1 MKTQIATL
9 LTLLTVAAC
18 GPVTSELSLQP
29 PAQAQSTAQDV
40 YPVGWIGDRDFVLVQ
55 GYSIDHQGDRDPAYY
70 FDRMAGS
77 RGNSWLEVQV
87 WIPGLSDSL
96 NSPPDFVRA
105 QAVSNALPLGDG
117 QAFDPATEGAVDLSF
132 VRRQGNNF
140 VYRFNFNYLH
150 INTFYTP
157 TLPDGLYSYYY
168 RFSTDNGQSFT
179 DDRDQG
185 LRRFVVA
192 TDLDCSLFPD
202 HRPSACPVDQPIDW
216 AGNWGGRLNHACN
229 QTWDLPDPLTLT
241 KSALGHDCMTVN
253 AEVYVAGLTDNDAD
267 PAGILAE
274 VETNIG
280 YDGGPLQAWTHDPL
294 SFETRVGN
302 NYRYQWQ
309 LSEHVGRA
317 DRGDYQY
324 RFRFSADGGQHWRYL
339 GGEGQDFRGLL
350 IRNDSLDVDPVGSDH
365 DADNEAESLIQWH
378 SAFAYEPT
386 TLDSAPSSHSNV
398 QEPGG
403 GACSL
408 YVNSFGLGQWS
419 HNQSHARWVEGYVST
434 AEPAEQVVRV
444 GLFAQVQGAEDNA
457 PRAVFSFGDKIDPNY
472 WRVGLTLEN
481 NLEFDDSL
489 IDFAFFVD
497 VTLQDGSLQRRW
509 LSNLGNNYTLDQ
521 VFAVDGFHLGIGSGD
536 IHYANELDPSIS
548 LFDHRRFC
556 QQ

>member
-1 MKTQIATL
+1 MKAQISAL
-9 LTLLTVAAC
+9 LSLFTVAAC
-18 GPVTSELSLQP
+18 GPMTTEISSQA
-29 PAQAQSTAQDV
+29 PAKQASASQGA

-70 FDRMAGS
+70 YDRMDGS

-87 WIPGLSDSL
+87 WMPGLSDSL
-96 NSPPDFVRA
+96 DSPPDFVRA
-105 QAVSNALPLGDG
+105 QAVSDALPLGNG

-150 INTFYTP
+150 INTYYTP

-168 RFSTDNGQSFT
+168 RFSTDDGQTYT
-179 DDRDQG
+179 DNRDQG

-216 AGNWGGRLNHACN
+216 AGNWGARLDQNCS
-229 QTWDLPDPLTLT
+229 QTWDLSDPLTLT

-253 AEVYVAGLTDNDAD
+253 AEVYVAGLTDSSAD

-280 YDGGPLQAWTHDPL
+280 FDGGPLQAWAHYLL
-294 SFETRVGN
+294 SFDSRVGN
-302 NYRYQWQ
+302 NYRYQWHIAE
-309 LSEHVGRA
+309 LIAHA

-324 RFRFSADGGQHWRYL
+324 RFRFSADGGQHWRYV
-339 GGEGQDFRGLL
+339 GGEGQDYRGLL
-350 IRNDSLDVDPVGSDH
+350 VRNDSFDVDPVGPDP
-365 DADNEAESLIQWH
+365 DDDNNAETMLQWH

-386 TLDSAPSSHSNV
+386 VLDTPPSSQSNV

-403 GACSL
+403 GVCSL

-419 HNQSHARWVEGYVST
+419 HNQTHARWIEAYIST

-444 GLFAQVQGAEDNA
+444 GLFAQVQGPDDDA
-457 PRAVFSFGDKIDPNY
+457 PRPVFSFGDNIDPNY
-472 WRVGLTLEN
+472 WRVGLTLEKN
-481 NLEFDDSL
+481 QEFNDSL
-489 IDFAFFVD
+489 INFAFFVD
-497 VTLQDGSLQRRW
+497 VTQQDGSLQRRW
-509 LSNLGNNYTLDQ
+509 LSNLGSNYTLDQ

-536 IHYANELDPSIS
+536 IYYANELDPSIN
-548 LFDHRRFC
+548 LFDQRRFC